1 MITAQTV
8 TAKYNTAILNLFDI
22 ILGLNESQQRK
33 LLKLAEYLFI
43 KEKRTNVRKS
53 CHIPIYYATSDRV
66 YTSHIQNISLSGLF
80 IVNQKIL
87 PVGEKILMTF
97 RLEGLNKPIKTK
109 GKITHTNRMGMGVKF
124 KGIKPQI
131 AEKLKILVD
140 RMKE

>member
-1 MITAQTV
+1 MITSEKVAE
-8 TAKYNTAILNLFDI
+8 KYNTAILNLFEI
-22 ILGLNESQQRK
+22 ILSLDESQQRS

-66 YTSHIQNISLSGLF
+66 YTTHIQNISPNGLF
-80 IVNQKIL
+80 ILTQKIL
-87 PVGEKILMTF
+87 PIGDEILMTF
-97 RLEGLNKPIKTK
+97 RMEGLNKPIKTK
-109 GKITHTNRMGMGVKF
+109 GEITHTNRWGMGVKF

-131 AEKLKILVD
+131 AGKLEFLVD

>member
-1 MITAQTV
+1 MISSQKV
-8 TAKYNTAILNLFDI
+8 VEKYNTAILNLFDI
-22 ILGLNESQQRK
+22 ILSLNENQQRQ

-43 KEKRTNVRKS
+43 KEKRTSVRKS

-66 YTSHIQNISLSGLF
+66 YTSHIQNISSSGLF

-97 RLEGLNKPIKTK
+97 RVEGLNKPIKMK

-140 RMKE
+140 RIKE